1 MALPMTNLEK
11 SLKTLLIRAHRVRAH
26 GGKRLHQESGI
37 SLMLGDIDKL
47 DPESPI
53 LVNMAGEAKLPR
65 KTTAATLVLDNV
77 RDNRLR
83 FLTLCYVAERGR
95 IKTLRLDSHLDDDEE
110 FWWLTVTTAIN
121 VEASR

>member
-1 MALPMTNLEK
+1 MTNLEK